1 MQPYIFPYIGYF
13 QLMYV
18 ADVFVVYDNI
28 EYTKKGWINRN
39 RILVNGKDEYLTLPL
54 KKGSDFVQVRDRFLA
69 DTWKDERK
77 KLLNKISV
85 CYKKAACYPVV
96 FSLIENV
103 LMFEDDNLFNFIFNS
118 LKAVKEYLNLPTQLI
133 ISSSINIDHTLKS
146 ESKVLAICKA
156 LGATQYINPIGG
168 VELYNKE
175 VFKNEGLELS
185 FLKANNITY
194 PQFQN
199 VFVPFLSVVD
209 VLMFND
215 KEAIKKLLEQ
225 YILL

>member
-39 RILVNGKDEYLTLPL
+39 RILANDKDEYLTLPL

-85 CYKKAACYPVV
+85 CYKKAPCYPTT

-118 LKAVKEYLNLPTQLI
+118 LKAVKEYLDLSAQLVV
-133 ISSSINIDHTLKS
+133 SSSINIDHTLKS

-199 VFVPFLSVVD
+199 EFVPFLSVVD

-215 KEAIKKLLEQ
+215 KETIQKLLEQ